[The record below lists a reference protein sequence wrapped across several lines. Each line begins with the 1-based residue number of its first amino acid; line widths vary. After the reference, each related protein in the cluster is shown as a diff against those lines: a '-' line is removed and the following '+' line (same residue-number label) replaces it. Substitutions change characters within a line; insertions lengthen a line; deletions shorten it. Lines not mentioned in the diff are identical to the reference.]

1 MTQNEWKRRIAQGVE
16 KLGALRYFPP
26 AEGAHK
32 AVMELLYRMIETP
45 EQLDWLVVTM
55 IDRVGEW
62 KGTAELR
69 GVYCTR
75 FKPLDG
81 VEGICSETPGFTA
94 PELEMA
100 QPRGPLTLPAGSR
113 EEILKLVEAK
123 KLR

>member
-1 MTQNEWKRRIAQGVE
+1 MTNPEWKRRIAAAVE

-26 AEGAHK
+26 AEGAHR
-32 AVMELLYRMIETP
+32 AVMELLYRMVETP
-45 EQLDWLVVTM
+45 DQLDWLVVTM

-81 VEGICSETPGFTA
+81 VEGVCGETPGFTA
-94 PELEMA
+94 TELEMA
-100 QPRGPLTLPAGSR
+100 QPRGPLALPGG
-113 EEILKLVEAK
+113 LGDGVK
-123 KLR
+123 KLAEGKKLQ